1 MCSSPCPNAHD
12 ARDGTQFA
20 GWTRSLVAVLLI
32 LGLVLGSIVLTMFFA
47 VNCYDETASA
57 FRQARVSV
65 RDVMQDADWYGRA
78 SVGFRAAHAHAGAY
92 CCPQAATR
100 ALEQRHAGWD
110 RGDADQVRR
119 CIRRYVLKVRARHRR
134 VWCLT
139 TALATWQSGWKRGG
153 RTKQSSLNRR
163 GSGTR
168 RATTPQLT
176 RRTSCERVLS
186 MTACGRLCGRRLDGR

>member
-1 MCSSPCPNAHD
+1 M
-12 ARDGTQFA
+12 
-20 GWTRSLVAVLLI
+20 LLI

-119 CIRRYVLKVRARHRR
+119 CIRRYVLKVWARHRR
-134 VWCLT
+134 ACVSQPPLPP
-139 TALATWQSGWKRGG
+139 GRVGG
-153 RTKQSSLNRR
+153 SEVAARNRAR
-163 GSGTR
+163 ETGVEVVQG
-168 RATTPQLT
+168 
-176 RRTSCERVLS
+176 ERQ
-186 MTACGRLCGRRLDGR
+186 RHN